1 MAVIS
6 EIKCG
11 RCDRRYSGF
20 RSRCPYCGARRNKRG
35 KHADETENAK
45 AKLIIG
51 IVLLFV
57 LIAATMVLI
66 ITSLT
71 DKADP
76 EARASDSAAPGESS
90 VITDPEALNTYLET
104 SEEPGESE
112 PPEESASPSID
123 ANIQIASV
131 AITYNGVAKTDVT
144 MNVGETLKF
153 GFETTP
159 ATTGKVAIWDETSNN
174 TVISVSD
181 GKVKALAKGTAKL
194 MVTVDD
200 VTATCIVRV
209 KNR

>member
-35 KHADETENAK
+35 KHADEVENAK

-76 EARASDSAAPGESS
+76 EAHAPDSAPPDASS
-90 VITDPEALNTYLET
+90 VVTDPEALNTSLET
-104 SEEPGESE
+104 SDE
-112 PPEESASPSID
+112 PPVVEPSEVSESPSID
-123 ANIQIASV
+123 ANVQIASV

-144 MNVGETLKF
+144 MVVGETLKF
-153 GFETTP
+153 SFETTP
-159 ATTGKVAIWDETSNN
+159 ATTGKVAIWDESSNN
-174 TVISVSD
+174 SVISVSD
-181 GKVKALAKGTAKL
+181 GKVKALSKGTANL
-194 MVTVDD
+194 TVTVDD

-209 KNR
+209 KNG